1 MTNNTQENWS
11 KIIIKKNDLWFIY
24 NPNIVKSNVLTEI
37 HMKQILEH
45 RNNINVQDLML
56 INNYY
61 SSISFI
67 WFLALLLIIRF
78 NFLNKYNFIEKWNI
92 EYDYYLIIFGFS
104 SFVIF
109 WVFLN
114 MWKFTIFI
122 ELIIIWYFI
131 YLYRK
136 DLKDLLEL
144 LFANP
149 KINIELDSSV
159 EEEAQILYIDSLS
172 SSELLKLNLSVYNR
186 TSNRV
191 IKRILTRFWNLFVE
205 KFIGL
210 LNILLLIL
218 MLLSLAYILYFLFLG
233 YDVGLNKWL
242 INK

>member
-186 TSNRV
+186 ASNRV

-210 LNILLLIL
+210 LNIFLLIL